1 MKTPA
6 KSLCLILAAAT
17 LASCATISPRARIE
31 NRLVELGFAPGKAD
45 CMAAELDDRLSRDDL
60 NAVADFVGQLNKA
73 DSAGG
78 VLDALIGIDNARA
91 AAAIGA
97 AGVACAFE

>member
-6 KSLCLILAAAT
+6 KALCLILAAAT

-45 CMAAELDDRLSRDDL
+45 
-60 NAVADFVGQLNKA
+60 
-73 DSAGG
+73 
-78 VLDALIGIDNARA
+78 
-91 AAAIGA
+91 
-97 AGVACAFE
+97 